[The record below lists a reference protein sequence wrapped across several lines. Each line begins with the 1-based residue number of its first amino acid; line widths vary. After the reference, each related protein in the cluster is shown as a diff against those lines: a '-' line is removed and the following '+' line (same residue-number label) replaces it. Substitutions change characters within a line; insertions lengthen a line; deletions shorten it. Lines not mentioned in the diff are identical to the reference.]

1 MTNKE
6 RNTKIISI
14 IMLLGIVYIV
24 CGHIQ
29 HINKIEVMETKIQ
42 QIEQKYAQFRQ
53 KIVTIETKQ

>member
-1 MTNKE
+1 
-6 RNTKIISI
+6 
-14 IMLLGIVYIV
+14 MLLGIVYIV